1 MTTHDGGPAA
11 DLDTTTPHS
20 ARIWNYWLGGKDNF
34 EVDRTAGDEYAA
46 VFPQIITIAREARA
60 FLGRAVTFLAG
71 EAGIRQFLDVG
82 TGLPIADNT
91 HEVAQ
96 RVAPGTRVVYVDN
109 DPFVLAHARAL
120 LVPTGREAGTTE
132 YVHEDMR
139 NPELLLEKASKVL
152 DLSQPVAVMFMGS
165 LGHMQTLEEARRVV
179 RVVLDAVPAGSYLVA
194 EDGSAAESA
203 EPFQE
208 AQDGYDDTGAEPYVL
223 RTPDEIKS
231 LFDGLE
237 WVPPGF
243 TSLPLWRPTADQDVS
258 RIGTSAEPVDVYGG
272 VARKT

>member
-1 MTTHDGGPAA
+1 MTTHGEDTTE

-34 EVDRTAGDEYAA
+34 EVDRVAGDEYAA

-60 FLGRAVTFLAG
+60 FLGRAVTHLAG
-71 EAGIRQFLDVG
+71 EAGVRQFLDVG

-109 DPFVLAHARAL
+109 DPLVLAHARAL

-132 YVHEDMR
+132 YIHEDMR
-139 NPELLLEKASKVL
+139 NTEALLDKASRVL
-152 DLSQPVAVMFMGS
+152 DLGQPVAIMFMGS
-165 LGHMQTLEEARRVV
+165 LGHVPSLAEARRVV
-179 RVVLDAVPAGSYLVA
+179 RVLVDAVPSGSYLVL

-203 EPFQE
+203 ETFQE
-208 AQDGYDDTGAEPYVL
+208 AQDGYDETGAEPYVL
-223 RTPDEIKS
+223 RTPAEIES
-231 LFDGLE
+231 LFEGLE

-243 TSLPLWRPTADQDVS
+243 TSLPLWRPAIDPDVA
-258 RIGTSAEPVDVYGG
+258 RIGSAPEPVDVYGG
-272 VARKT
+272 VARKP

>member
-1 MTTHDGGPAA
+1 MTMPDEDPVA

-34 EVDRTAGDEYAA
+34 AVDRKAGDEYAA
-46 VFPQIITIAREARA
+46 VFPQIITIARESRA
-60 FLGRAVTFLAG
+60 FLGRAVTYLAA

-96 RVAPGTRVVYVDN
+96 RVAPGSRVVYVDN
-109 DPFVLAHARAL
+109 DPLVLAHARAL
-120 LVPTGREAGTTE
+120 MVPTGHEAGTTE
-132 YVHEDMR
+132 YVHEDMH
-139 NPELLLEKASKVL
+139 NPEVLLDKASKVL
-152 DLSQPVAVMFMGS
+152 DLTRPVAVMLMGS
-165 LGHMQTLEEARRVV
+165 LGHVQSLEEARRVV
-179 RVVLDAVPAGSYLVA
+179 RVLLDAVPSGSYLVA

-203 EPFQE
+203 ETFQE
-208 AQDGYDDTGAEPYVL
+208 AQDGYDETGATPYVL
-223 RTPDEIKS
+223 RTPDEIES

-243 TSLPLWRPTADQDVS
+243 TSLPLWRPDPDPDVS
-258 RIGTSAEPVDVYGG
+258 RIGTSVEPLDVYGG
-272 VARKT
+272 VARKP

>member
-1 MTTHDGGPAA
+1 MTTHDEDPVS

-34 EVDRTAGDEYAA
+34 EVDRKAGDEYAA
-46 VFPQIITIAREARA
+46 VFPQIIRIAREARA
-60 FLGRAVTFLAG
+60 FLGRAVTYLAG

-132 YVHEDMR
+132 YIYEDMR
-139 NPELLLEKASKVL
+139 NPEMLLEKASKVL
-152 DLSQPVAVMFMGS
+152 DLTQPVAVMFMGS
-165 LGHMQTLEEARRVV
+165 LGHVPSLEEARRVV
-179 RVVLDAVPAGSYLVA
+179 RVLIDAVPAGSYLVA

-208 AQDGYDDTGAEPYVL
+208 AQDGYDETGAEPYAL
-223 RTPDEIKS
+223 RTLAEIES

-243 TSLPLWRPTADQDVS
+243 TSLPLWRPATDPEVS